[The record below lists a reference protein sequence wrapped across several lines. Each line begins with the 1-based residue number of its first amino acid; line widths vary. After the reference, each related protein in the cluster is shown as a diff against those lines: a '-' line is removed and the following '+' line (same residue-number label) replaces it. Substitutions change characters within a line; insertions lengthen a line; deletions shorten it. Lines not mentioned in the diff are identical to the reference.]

1 MAWMQ
6 ISTELTITLTSY
18 LPRTLVVTSQTAFI
32 VIILVMKLQRT
43 VSQFMWERL
52 ASLSWGTFASLRTRS
67 YQFLNVARSNGLI
80 CIIIFDWM
88 FLLHVSM
95 HHEQGLFTTNLSWG
109 LLGLVRLIKICKKLN
124 TGALS
129 IQGKL
134 SKIWKQR
141 QIVRKSIQK
150 SRKLLNFRNVNHS
163 IENSKKNPRAKL
175 NGKNTSGK
183 KKIENLGIPRV
194 VVLFFGNFGNR
205 CSIRYRKLPKTQ
217 TGRFGWME
225 IKRPRSLDSELFV
238 MQKKS
243 CYIWLWK
250 KNLQLLRSDHVTRK
264 ALTARN
270 GMRPRDQAR
279 ST

>member
-95 HHEQGLFTTNLSWG
+95 HQEQGLFTTNLSWG

-124 TGALS
+124 TWSLS
-129 IQGKL
+129 IQAKL

-141 QIVRKSIQK
+141 QIVQK
-150 SRKLLNFRNVNHS
+150 SLQKFRKLLNFRNVNHS
-163 IENSKKNPRAKL
+163 IENSKKIPEQSWMERTL
-175 NGKNTSGK
+175 PV

-238 MQKKS
+238 GQKK
-243 CYIWLWK
+243 
-250 KNLQLLRSDHVTRK
+250 LLYLVVK
-264 ALTARN
+264 EKLTTSSL
-270 GMRPRDQAR
+270 GPRDLKRIDRAEWHEA
-279 ST
+279 

>member
-18 LPRTLVVTSQTAFI
+18 LPRTLVITSQTAFI
-32 VIILVMKLQRT
+32 VIILVVKLRRT
-43 VSQFMWERL
+43 VSQFMWQRL
-52 ASLSWGTFASLRTRS
+52 ASLSCGTFVNLRTRS

-80 CIIIFDWM
+80 CMIIFDWM

-95 HHEQGLFTTNLSWG
+95 HQEQGLFTTNLSWG
-109 LLGLVRLIKICKKLN
+109 LLGLVKLIKICKKLN
-124 TGALS
+124 TEALS
-129 IQGKL
+129 IQEKL

-183 KKIENLGIPRV
+183 KIENLGIPRV

-205 CSIRYRKLPKTQ
+205 CFIRYRKLPKTE
-217 TGRFGWME
+217 TGRFRWME
-225 IKRPRSLDSELFV
+225 IKRPRFLDSEIFL
-238 MQKKS
+238 MQKK
-243 CYIWLWK
+243 
-250 KNLQLLRSDHVTRK
+250 LLYLVVK
-264 ALTARN
+264 EKLTTSSL
-270 GMRPRDQAR
+270 GPRDLKRIHRAEWHEA
-279 ST
+279 

>member
-1 MAWMQ
+1 MTWMQ

-32 VIILVMKLQRT
+32 VIILVVKLRRT

-67 YQFLNVARSNGLI
+67 YQFLNVAQSNGLI

-95 HHEQGLFTTNLSWG
+95 HQEQGLFTTNLSWG

-129 IQGKL
+129 IQAKL

-141 QIVRKSIQK
+141 QMVQK
-150 SRKLLNFRNVNHS
+150 SFKKFQKLLNFRNVNHS
-163 IENSKKNPRAKL
+163 IENSKKNREQSWMERTLPE
-175 NGKNTSGK
+175 K
-183 KKIENLGIPRV
+183 K
-194 VVLFFGNFGNR
+194 
-205 CSIRYRKLPKTQ
+205 SRKLGYTLRGCPLFLEIWKLLFHSLQEAAENSNRTFWVNGNKAPKV
-217 TGRFGWME
+217 FG
-225 IKRPRSLDSELFV
+225 
-238 MQKKS
+238 
-243 CYIWLWK
+243 
-250 KNLQLLRSDHVTRK
+250 
-264 ALTARN
+264 
-270 GMRPRDQAR
+270 
-279 ST
+279 

>member
-18 LPRTLVVTSQTAFI
+18 LPRTLFVTSQTAFI

-80 CIIIFDWM
+80 GIIIFDWM

-95 HHEQGLFTTNLSWG
+95 HQEQGLFTRNLSWG

-124 TGALS
+124 TWSLS
-129 IQGKL
+129 IQAKL

-141 QIVRKSIQK
+141 QIVQK
-150 SRKLLNFRNVNHS
+150 SLQKFRKLLNFRNVNHS
-163 IENSKKNPRAKL
+163 IENSKKNPGAKL

-183 KKIENLGIPRV
+183 KN
-194 VVLFFGNFGNR
+194 
-205 CSIRYRKLPKTQ
+205 RKLGYTSCGCPLFWKFWKPLFHSLQEATENSNRTFWVNGNKEPKV
-217 TGRFGWME
+217 FG
-225 IKRPRSLDSELFV
+225 
-238 MQKKS
+238 
-243 CYIWLWK
+243 
-250 KNLQLLRSDHVTRK
+250 
-264 ALTARN
+264 
-270 GMRPRDQAR
+270 
-279 ST
+279 

>member
-95 HHEQGLFTTNLSWG
+95 HQEQGLFTTNLSWG

-124 TGALS
+124 TWSLS
-129 IQGKL
+129 IQAKL

-141 QIVRKSIQK
+141 QIVQK
-150 SRKLLNFRNVNHS
+150 SLQKFRKLLNFRNVNHS

-183 KKIENLGIPRV
+183 KN
-194 VVLFFGNFGNR
+194 
-205 CSIRYRKLPKTQ
+205 RKLGYTSRGCPLFWKFWKPLFHSLQEATENSNRRFWVNGNKAPKV
-217 TGRFGWME
+217 FG
-225 IKRPRSLDSELFV
+225 
-238 MQKKS
+238 
-243 CYIWLWK
+243 
-250 KNLQLLRSDHVTRK
+250 
-264 ALTARN
+264 
-270 GMRPRDQAR
+270 
-279 ST
+279 

>member
-88 FLLHVSM
+88 LLLHVSM
-95 HHEQGLFTTNLSWG
+95 HQEQGLFTTKLSWG

-124 TGALS
+124 TWVAFHS
-129 IQGKL
+129 
-134 SKIWKQR
+134 SKTFKNLIWKQR
-141 QIVRKSIQK
+141 QIVQK
-150 SRKLLNFRNVNHS
+150 SFQKFRETVEFPKCEPFNRKF
-163 IENSKKNPRAKL
+163 
-175 NGKNTSGK
+175 
-183 KKIENLGIPRV
+183 
-194 VVLFFGNFGNR
+194 
-205 CSIRYRKLPKTQ
+205 
-217 TGRFGWME
+217 
-225 IKRPRSLDSELFV
+225 
-238 MQKKS
+238 
-243 CYIWLWK
+243 
-250 KNLQLLRSDHVTRK
+250 
-264 ALTARN
+264 
-270 GMRPRDQAR
+270 
-279 ST
+279 

>member
-67 YQFLNVARSNGLI
+67 YQFLNVARTNGLI

-95 HHEQGLFTTNLSWG
+95 HQEQGLFTTNLSWG

-124 TGALS
+124 TWSLS
-129 IQGKL
+129 IQAKL

-141 QIVRKSIQK
+141 QIVQK
-150 SRKLLNFRNVNHS
+150 SLQKFRKLLNFRNVNHS
-163 IENSKKNPRAKL
+163 IENSKK
-175 NGKNTSGK
+175 
-183 KKIENLGIPRV
+183 
-194 VVLFFGNFGNR
+194 
-205 CSIRYRKLPKTQ
+205 
-217 TGRFGWME
+217 
-225 IKRPRSLDSELFV
+225 
-238 MQKKS
+238 KS
-243 CYIWLWK
+243 QSKVEWK
-250 KNLQLLRSDHVTRK
+250 EHFR
-264 ALTARN
+264 
-270 GMRPRDQAR
+270 
-279 ST
+279 